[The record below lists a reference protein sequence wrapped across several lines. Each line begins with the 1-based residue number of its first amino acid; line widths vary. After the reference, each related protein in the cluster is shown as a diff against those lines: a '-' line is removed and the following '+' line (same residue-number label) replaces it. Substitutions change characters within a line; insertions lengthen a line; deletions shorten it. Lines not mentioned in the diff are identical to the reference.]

1 MAELKSL
8 TLGGNTYDSF
18 VDKQAREDIDAAAK
32 NVFFIN
38 IITDSNLSEESGR
51 IISTLDVTFLELQE
65 AYLAGKIVAMK
76 VSSDGCTVLL
86 YLVEYL
92 EDAFSFSCRTEDP
105 NRIFFAT
112 VSSSSDVEISWS
124 KAESASGQSG
134 SLIVT
139 ASGGVANYG
148 SDEIYSHVQDGETVV
163 FALDGGDY
171 INLAFCNEDM
181 ASFLYAS
188 IEENLFDEYVIY
200 QDGSVEIFSRT
211 NADMDNIPTD
221 THINSLIDAKLGVIE
236 NGSY

>member
-32 NVFFIN
+32 NLFLIN
-38 IITDSNLSEESGR
+38 IITDSNLNEESGK

-92 EDAFSFSCRTEDP
+92 EDMFHFSCRTGEP

-112 VSSSSDVEISWS
+112 VSSSSGVEISWS

-139 ASGGVANYG
+139 QSGEVANYG
-148 SDEIYSHVQDGETVV
+148 SQEIYSHVQNGGTVV
-163 FALDGGDY
+163 FTPDGVDY
-171 INLAFCNEDM
+171 INLAFCNEER
-181 ASFLYAS
+181 AAFLCPN
-188 IEENLFDEYVIY
+188 IEENIFDEYIIY
-200 QDGSVEIFSRT
+200 QDGSVDTFSRT
-211 NADMDNIPTD
+211 NADKDNIPTD
-221 THINSLIDAKLGVIE
+221 AHINSLIDAKLGVIE

>member
-18 VDKQAREDIDAAAK
+18 VDKQAREDIDAVAK
-32 NVFFIN
+32 NLFFIN
-38 IITDSNLSEESGR
+38 IVTDSNLSEESGR
-51 IISTLDVTFLELQE
+51 IISTLDVTLLELRE
-65 AYLAGKIVAMK
+65 AYLAGKIVVMR
-76 VSSDGCTVLL
+76 VSSDGCEVLL

-92 EDAFSFSCRTEDP
+92 EDAFAFSCRTEDP

-139 ASGGVANYG
+139 QSGGVANYG
-148 SDEIYSHVQDGETVV
+148 SQDIYSHVQNGGTVV
-163 FALDGGDY
+163 FAPDGGGY
-171 INLAFCNEDM
+171 INLAFCNDDM
-181 ASFLYAS
+181 ASFLSTS
-188 IEENLFDEYVIY
+188 IEENIFDEYIIY
-200 QDGSVEIFSRT
+200 QNGAVETFSRT
-211 NADMDNIPTD
+211 NADLDNIPTD
-221 THINSLIDAKLGVIE
+221 AHINSLIDAKLGVIE